1 MVNRNSKNQQRF
13 ENRGTNFLST
23 SCCLS
28 NFKQKKR
35 KQNLISTDDLLT
47 GYAFIGYTG
56 ISIFLVF
63 PIGDWFII
71 CYTLQGLLFVQ
82 NDYL

>member
-1 MVNRNSKNQQRF
+1 MEGLISYQHPVVFQTLN
-13 ENRGTNFLST
+13 
-23 SCCLS
+23 
-28 NFKQKKR
+28 KQKNR

-47 GYAFIGYTG
+47 GHAFIGYTG